1 MGMELRVL
9 GSSSSGNC
17 YILDNGNE
25 ALIIEA
31 GIRFIDVKKAL
42 GFNIRKVVGCLITHQ
57 HNDHAKY
64 AKAMVDCGFH
74 VLALPEVIESKEL
87 KGSRVKAIKVGS
99 GYLLGG
105 FRVIPFPAFHDVPCV
120 GYFIKH
126 PDCGS
131 IMFLTDSCQSGY
143 TFSGLNHI
151 LIECNYSDTKL
162 IESINAGRVLPTQRN
177 RLMVSHM
184 ELESC
189 KQALKENDLSNVAN
203 IVLLHLSSNNSDEH
217 LFVSEVQKLTGKA
230 VYAAKP
236 GLSITLNKF

>member
-42 GFNIRKVVGCLITHQ
+42 DFNIRKVVGCLITHQ

-126 PDCGS
+126 PYVITLS
-131 IMFLTDSCQSGY
+131 AEI
-143 TFSGLNHI
+143 SGLAVDDVLVEVVESSTNAAVI
-151 LIECNYSDTKL
+151 GEPNSLTIEEVTVKEFETAIDVTEDTMQYAVM
-162 IESINAGRVLPTQRN
+162 ERRVLPIPDSMKDSTKRYLKAN
-177 RLMVSHM
+177 SHIRLS
-184 ELESC
+184 
-189 KQALKENDLSNVAN
+189 Q
-203 IVLLHLSSNNSDEH
+203 
-217 LFVSEVQKLTGKA
+217 T
-230 VYAAKP
+230 Y
-236 GLSITLNKF
+236 

>member
-42 GFNIRKVVGCLITHQ
+42 DFNIRKVVGCLITHQ

-87 KGSRVKAIKVGS
+87 K
-99 GYLLGG
+99 
-105 FRVIPFPAFHDVPCV
+105 VP
-120 GYFIKH
+120 
-126 PDCGS
+126 
-131 IMFLTDSCQSGY
+131 
-143 TFSGLNHI
+143 
-151 LIECNYSDTKL
+151 E
-162 IESINAGRVLPTQRN
+162 
-177 RLMVSHM
+177 
-184 ELESC
+184 
-189 KQALKENDLSNVAN
+189 
-203 IVLLHLSSNNSDEH
+203 
-217 LFVSEVQKLTGKA
+217 
-230 VYAAKP
+230 
-236 GLSITLNKF
+236 